1 MIKLALFVFS
11 IIPSINIFGDEFG
24 TNSGYSLIWF
34 VVLYF
39 IGAYLKIYGL
49 KKRKYLKWY
58 CSISI
63 GLFIIKY
70 ICDMVGL
77 KKSFVKAIPNLLI
90 KYNSIFIIIASIC
103 LFVEWWEAL

>member
-11 IIPSINIFGDEFG
+11 IIPSINVFGDEFG

-49 KKRKYLKWY
+49 KKKKIFEMVLQYLYWT
-58 CSISI
+58 I
-63 GLFIIKY
+63 
-70 ICDMVGL
+70 
-77 KKSFVKAIPNLLI
+77 
-90 KYNSIFIIIASIC
+90 YNQ
-103 LFVEWWEAL
+103 VYM